1 MKSQPIY
8 AGRSQV
14 NIYRLDSDDVRLK
27 TEFIDMKALSQVI
40 RIKTHIKFLGGRVRR
55 VLK

>member
-1 MKSQPIY
+1 MKRQPIY